1 MSLASIDF
9 YDLTPEFDYVK
20 LMGLLGHYARP
31 REQVTKLLRSKKII
45 RVKKGIYILGPEFKK
60 PYSDAILANM
70 IFGPSYLSGL
80 SALSFYNLIPERTE
94 VTYSRTPNRNKV
106 FDTPI
111 GRFIYDVLPMRQ
123 YCVSVEKVAI
133 DEKRSFLIAS
143 REKAIIELLQK
154 VEGIESSEDV
164 EDWLASMRIDTDCLP
179 VLRLTELKEI
189 RKVLPQRLVDYVIT
203 VVRKAKNE

>member
-1 MSLASIDF
+1 
-9 YDLTPEFDYVK
+9 
-20 LMGLLGHYARP
+20 
-31 REQVTKLLRSKKII
+31 
-45 RVKKGIYILGPEFKK
+45 
-60 PYSDAILANM
+60 
-70 IFGPSYLSGL
+70 
-80 SALSFYNLIPERTE
+80 
-94 VTYSRTPNRNKV
+94 
-106 FDTPI
+106 
-111 GRFIYDVLPMRQ
+111 MRQ

-154 VEGIESSEDV
+154 VDGIESSGDV